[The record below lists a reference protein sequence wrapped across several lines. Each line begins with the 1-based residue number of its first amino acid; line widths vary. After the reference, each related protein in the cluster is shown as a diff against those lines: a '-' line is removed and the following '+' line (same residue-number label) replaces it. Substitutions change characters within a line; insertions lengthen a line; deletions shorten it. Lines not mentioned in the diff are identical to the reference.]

1 MTPKQFYDTVVEMRK
16 WQRAYFRSKGRD
28 KRALQYAKDYECK
41 VDEEIARVG
50 LMLKEEQNPRLNLI

>member
-16 WQRAYFRSKGRD
+16 WQRAYFRSKGHD
-28 KRALQYAKDYECK
+28 KRALQFAMEYERK

-50 LMLKEEQNPRLNLI
+50 LMLKEEQNPRLDLI